1 MLKKEDIILEFMK
14 SENYT
19 PMKAKE
25 MAIILGVPKNEY
37 QEFTLILKELEDDYK
52 ITKNRK
58 NRYRVMEDS
67 FEEGTYR
74 KNHPWKAKGI

>member
-37 QEFTLILKELEDDYK
+37 QEFTLILKELEDNYK

-74 KNHPWKAKGI
+74 KNQR